1 MIDSNSTRM
10 PVDSEPDS
18 TSRPG
23 EAIDAGRGR
32 IFPCERCGADLEY
45 SIGTQSLQ
53 CPYCGAVKQI
63 ELREDAPIVERD
75 YLAMLARLE
84 ELHEQGHDEDEQA
97 TNEHAIRCD
106 SCGGEVLFQGTLTST
121 HCPYCAS
128 PLQRD
133 KIHDA
138 PSRISVDGVLP
149 FLVPEQ
155 SAAQSLR
162 GWVRSLWWAP
172 NEFLRQ
178 GANGKFNG
186 VYLPYFTYDA
196 LTFTRYAGQRGDY
209 FYVTVGEGNNR
220 RTERRIRWSLTDG
233 EFQRFFDDVLVIA
246 AKHQSEALVRSL
258 EPWPLDRC
266 IPFTQHV
273 LAGFFARTY
282 DVPLEDGFNVAR
294 QRVESALSTDVRQRI
309 GGDVQNVSSQQTNYS
324 AITFK
329 HLLLPVWLLA
339 YRYREQTYRVMVNAV
354 TGEVSGDRP
363 YSAVKITVAV
373 LCGLVLALG
382 LWVLHTSR
390 IQAAAKQSQPTV
402 IVVDRS
408 RTVVDPNTVFGTN
421 SMQAHGVSSL
431 NIEFVT
437 HIGGEVRSDRPK
449 GGRTFPILR
458 PNARSGSRL
467 NFRASVLTLRGPVNL
482 AVLPRD
488 RLARSDEE

>member
-10 PVDSEPDS
+10 PSDSEPDPTGQS
-18 TSRPG
+18 G
-23 EAIDAGRGR
+23 EVIDAGRGR
-32 IFPCERCGADLEY
+32 IFPCERCGADLQF
-45 SIGTQSLQ
+45 SIGEQSLQ

-75 YLAMLARLE
+75 YMTMLSRLK
-84 ELHEQGHDEDEQA
+84 ELREQGHDEDEQA

-106 SCGGEVLFQGTLTST
+106 SCGGEVIFQGTLTST

-138 PSRISVDGVLP
+138 PSRIPVDGILP

-155 SAAQSLR
+155 TAAQGLR
-162 GWVRSLWWAP
+162 DWIRSLWWAP

-178 GANGKFNG
+178 GASGKFNG

-209 FYVTVGEGNNR
+209 YYVTVGTGNNR
-220 RTERRIRWSLTDG
+220 RTERRIRWSFSDG
-233 EFQRFFDDVLVIA
+233 EFQRFFDDELVIA

-294 QRVESALSTDVRQRI
+294 QRIESALTTDVRQRI
-309 GGDVQNVSSQQTNYS
+309 GGDVQNVTSQQTNYS

-329 HLLLPVWLLA
+329 HLMLPVWLLA
-339 YRYREQTYRVMVNAV
+339 YRYREKTYRVMINAV
-354 TGEVSGDRP
+354 TGEVSGERP
-363 YSAVKITVAV
+363 YSAIKIICAV
-373 LCGLVLALG
+373 LCGLAIAFG
-382 LWVLHTSR
+382 LWALHSSR
-390 IQAAAKQSQPTV
+390 VQAAWKQTEPTV
-402 IVVDRS
+402 NVVDNS
-408 RTVVDPNTVFGTN
+408 RPAFGGN
-421 SMQAHGVSSL
+421 SMLANEITRL
-431 NIEFVT
+431 DIE
-437 HIGGEVRSDRPK
+437 R
-449 GGRTFPILR
+449 
-458 PNARSGSRL
+458 
-467 NFRASVLTLRGPVNL
+467 
-482 AVLPRD
+482 
-488 RLARSDEE
+488 